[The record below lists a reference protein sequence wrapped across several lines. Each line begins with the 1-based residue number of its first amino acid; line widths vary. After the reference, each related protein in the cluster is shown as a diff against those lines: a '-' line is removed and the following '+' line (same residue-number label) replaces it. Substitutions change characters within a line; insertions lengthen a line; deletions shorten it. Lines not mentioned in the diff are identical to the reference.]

1 MVAYCNSVVSLIVS
15 RECWVS
21 ATLHT
26 ETKRT
31 QSLDSDLQAQVPTND
46 KLQEEE
52 DTFVMILVQLVDVPL
67 DIKTLVAFFDS
78 GSNVN
83 IIWMGWAEE
92 AGLEDVPVIWTVYTV
107 GGDCKE

>member
-1 MVAYCNSVVSLIVS
+1 M
-15 RECWVS
+15 
-21 ATLHT
+21 HT

-31 QSLDSDLQAQVPTND
+31 QSLDSDLQAQAPTNN

-78 GSNVN
+78 GSNIN
-83 IIWMGWAEE
+83 IIQMGWAKE
-92 AGLEDVPVIWTVYTV
+92 AGLEDVPII
-107 GGDCKE
+107 